1 MLLEIERRASG
12 FNVHTDRE
20 RLTRKHLRR
29 TFTRR
34 ASPVLALLRR
44 PDCVATRTIVCI
56 GEGVTATETEQE
68 PVIAFC
74 ASGGHAAVLIPDY
87 GFLASDGY
95 GHLRRWADDND
106 RNWDSRSTTVL
117 WRGATSGAGLISS
130 PEMAEDQ
137 LIPRVQLCLRA
148 KSIAGTD
155 VRIANIAQSDT
166 PELDRER
173 LSQAGIMGERVPVE
187 AWAGHK
193 FAIDIDG
200 NTNSFGTMLSRLIL
214 GCCVLKVSSPQDW
227 RQWYCDSV
235 EPWVHFVPIKSDLS
249 DLAEKIEWC
258 REHDQE
264 CREIAVRGNAFA
276 KSLNYDAE
284 IESAVRRINAAFARS
299 ARNYV
304 PSALFTL

>member
-1 MLLEIERRASG
+1 M
-12 FNVHTDRE
+12 
-20 RLTRKHLRR
+20 
-29 TFTRR
+29 
-34 ASPVLALLRR
+34 
-44 PDCVATRTIVCI
+44 
-56 GEGVTATETEQE
+56 
-68 PVIAFC
+68 IAYC
-74 ASGGHAAVLIPDY
+74 ASRGHSAVLVPDY
-87 GFLASDGY
+87 GFLASEGY
-95 GHLRRWADDND
+95 GDLRRWADDND
-106 RNWDSRSTTVL
+106 QNWDSRSTTVL

-137 LIPRVQLCLRA
+137 LIPRVQLCMRA

-155 VRIANIAQSDT
+155 IRIANIAQSDN

-173 LSQAGIMGERVPVE
+173 LSRVGIMGEHVPVE
-187 AWAGHK
+187 AWAGYK

-227 RQWYCDSV
+227 RQWYYDSV
-235 EPWVHFVPIKSDLS
+235 GPWVHFVPIKSDLS

-264 CREIAVRGNAFA
+264 CQEIAVRGNTFA

-284 IESAVRRINAAFARS
+284 LESAVRRINAAFAR
-299 ARNYV
+299 
-304 PSALFTL
+304 